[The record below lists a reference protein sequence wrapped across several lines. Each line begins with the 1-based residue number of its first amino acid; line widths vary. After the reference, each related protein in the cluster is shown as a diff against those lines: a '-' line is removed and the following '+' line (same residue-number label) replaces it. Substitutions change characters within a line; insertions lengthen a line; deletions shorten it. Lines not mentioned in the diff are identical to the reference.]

1 MLPVTESKGIRGI
14 SCLEREQPYQADSIY
29 EGFTSLYG

>member
-1 MLPVTESKGIRGI
+1 MLPVIESKGIRGI
-14 SCLEREQPYQADSIY
+14 SCLERDVDSIY